1 MPFEGAIPSLPEA
14 LFLHGDSAVRLRE
27 LPDSIAH
34 CAVTSPPYFGLRNY
48 GENDQIGMEPT
59 PREYA
64 ANLVAVFRE
73 LHRVL
78 RDDSSLWLVIG
89 DSYASSSKGTGGTGK
104 STLMLHD
111 KNEAQ
116 RIANADRS
124 NAAAKFTPKKFN
136 LVDGVK
142 QKDLLGIP
150 WTVAFALRDSGWYLR
165 EEIIWSKSSCMPE
178 SVHDRCT
185 RQHETVFHLT
195 KSSTYYHDWF
205 AVAEPYSSSVMRLSQ
220 PTFASQNGGDKDY
233 AFGVNTNRSAR
244 KALENMQANGGGVR
258 NARSVWE
265 INPEPYEAQLC
276 TACGTYW
283 TGRDYRR
290 LTKNATNHRICTCG
304 SVTEWLSHFAVF
316 PTRLVARCLRASFS
330 AGGCCSRCGAP
341 SRRIIAEGEPDEAWK
356 AASGA
361 DKSGGY
367 SGISRDG
374 TDAAGAQDAS
384 ATKARILAGMR
395 WKETVGW
402 KPGCGCNA
410 PLSQRPLVIDPFSGA
425 GTTALVA
432 SKLGADSIGIDL
444 RADYIRMAE
453 ARLRDATAKCLDT
466 DGSRL

>member
-1 MPFEGAIPSLPEA
+1 MPFEGATPSLPEA

-27 LPDSIAH
+27 LPDGIAH

-48 GENDQIGMEPT
+48 GETGQIGMESS

-64 ANLVAVFRE
+64 ARLVAVLHE
-73 LHRVL
+73 LRRVL
-78 RDDSSLWLVIG
+78 RDDGSLWLVID
-89 DSYASSSKGTGGTGK
+89 DSYASSSKGTGGTGN
-104 STLMLHD
+104 STLMLHN

-124 NAAAKFTPKKFN
+124 NAAAKFITKKFN

-150 WTVAFALRDSGWYLR
+150 WMIALALRDDGWYLR

-178 SVHDRCT
+178 SVRDRCT

-195 KSSTYYHDWF
+195 KSPTYYHDWF
-205 AVAEPYSSSVMRLSQ
+205 AIAEKASGTNSHDLTGQGYKAPGQSAHSGSCGALGYS
-220 PTFASQNGGDKDY
+220 
-233 AFGVNTNRSAR
+233 
-244 KALENMQANGGGVR
+244 VR

-276 TACGTYW
+276 CACGTYW

-290 LTKNATNHRICTCG
+290 LPKDDDNHKLCTCG
-304 SVTEWLSHFAVF
+304 SATSWLSHFAVF
-316 PTRLVARCLRASFS
+316 PTRLVSRCLRASLS

-341 SRRIIAEGEPDEAWK
+341 SRRIITEGEPDEVWQ

-367 SGISRDG
+367 IGTSRDG
-374 TDAAGAQDAS
+374 ASTAGAQDAS

-395 WKETVGW
+395 RKETAGW
-402 KPGCGCNA
+402 KPICGCNA
-410 PLSQRPLVIDPFSGA
+410 PLTQRPLVIDPFSGA
-425 GTTALVA
+425 GTTALVT
-432 SKLGADSIGIDL
+432 SKIGADSIGIDL
-444 RADYIRMAE
+444 NRDYIRMAE
-453 ARLRDATAKCLDT
+453 ARLRDVSAKCLDT
-466 DGSRL
+466 SGARL